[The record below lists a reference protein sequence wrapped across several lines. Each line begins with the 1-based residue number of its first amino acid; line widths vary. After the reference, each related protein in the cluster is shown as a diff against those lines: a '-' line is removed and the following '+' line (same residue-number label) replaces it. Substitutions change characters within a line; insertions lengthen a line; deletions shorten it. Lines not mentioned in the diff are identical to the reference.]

1 LEVGFLRRRI
11 PRIWFDLDDAVWMR
25 DSFAGK
31 GFESG
36 KRFRR
41 FQAICRASEL
51 VIAGN
56 EYLAENSRKAG
67 ANRAVT
73 IPTCVDIHRY
83 PLAKH
88 ERRGADLVWI
98 GSSSTLQGI
107 EAATT
112 LLAEIGRNVPGV
124 RLKLICDRFVH
135 LPGLEIVDVPWSEA
149 TESAELAAAD
159 IGISWIPDDPWSRG
173 KCGLKVLQYM
183 AAGLP
188 VITNPVGV
196 HPEMVR
202 HGETG
207 YLVNSAS
214 EWVDAVRTLAHDPDL
229 RRRMGAAG
237 RRVVEERYSV
247 EAGAG
252 KWIELITSA
261 SAA

>member
-1 LEVGFLRRRI
+1 
-11 PRIWFDLDDAVWMR
+11 
-25 DSFAGK
+25 
-31 GFESG
+31 
-36 KRFRR
+36 
-41 FQAICRASEL
+41 
-51 VIAGN
+51 
-56 EYLAENSRKAG
+56 
-67 ANRAVT
+67 
-73 IPTCVDIHRY
+73 
-83 PLAKH
+83 
-88 ERRGADLVWI
+88 
-98 GSSSTLQGI
+98 
-107 EAATT
+107 
-112 LLAEIGRNVPGV
+112 
-124 RLKLICDRFVH
+124 LICDRFVH